1 MSSDH
6 EKANRLASALRA
18 NLARRKAQGRARQ
31 AAERAGEAE
40 TAGQA
45 VPSVPSVQEPARGAD
60 VGVSSPAVA
69 PEGDLATPTSGE
81 DRTAG

>member
-1 MSSDH
+1 MSDDH

-40 TAGQA
+40 TAGQGA
-45 VPSVPSVQEPARGAD
+45 LAVPSVQEPARGAEA
-60 VGVSSPAVA
+60 GVSSPAVA
-69 PEGDLATPTSGE
+69 PEGDLAAPTSGK
-81 DRTAG
+81 DRNAG